1 KLLQEIWSN
10 VNIRAHSELQ
20 IDLLDSQ
27 CALEIRDPSPNTTRI
42 IVVKTRHDVRGTR
55 HYLDPVCN
63 SHPRHRN
70 GRLQVLSAVVTPWKE
85 VRMKIY
91 HALSLVLLQLA
102 TA

>member
-1 KLLQEIWSN
+1 MD
-10 VNIRAHSELQ
+10 IRAHSEPQ

-27 CALEIRDPSPNTTRI
+27 CALEISDPSPNATRI

-55 HYLDPVCN
+55 HQLYPVCN

-70 GRLQVLSAVVTPWKE
+70 SCFQVLSAVVTPWKE
-85 VRMKIY
+85 VRMKIN
-91 HALSLVLLQLA
+91 HVLSLISLQLT